1 MRAMRVVV
9 LGIGNILLSDEGVGV
24 RAVERLEQEYELPEG
39 VAALDGGCSAME
51 MLEDLENLDGL
62 IVVDAVY
69 AHQAPGELVHLEG
82 DEVSS
87 FFRTRM
93 SPHQVG
99 LSDVLASLELT
110 GRAPKQRVI
119 IGIKPV
125 SMDLSMDLTPQ
136 VAARVPEMVG
146 RVIDVLNGWGI
157 DVRRRAAA

>member
-1 MRAMRVVV
+1 MRVVI

-24 RAVERLEQEYELPEG
+24 RAVERLEAEYVLPDG
-39 VAALDGGCSAME
+39 VRALDGGCSAME

-82 DEVSS
+82 DQVSS
-87 FFRTRM
+87 FFRSRM

-110 GRAPKQRVI
+110 ERAPKQRVI

-125 SMDLSMDLTPQ
+125 SMDLSMELTPT
-136 VAARVPEMVG
+136 VAARVPEMLD
-146 RVIDVLNGWGI
+146 RVIATLAAWGI
-157 DVRRRAAA
+157 NPARRVPCAVG

>member
-1 MRAMRVVV
+1 MRVVI

-24 RAVERLEQEYELPEG
+24 RAVERLEADYDLPAG
-39 VAALDGGCSAME
+39 VRALDGGCSAME

-82 DEVSS
+82 EQVSS

-99 LSDVLASLELT
+99 LSDVLAALELT
-110 GRAPKQRVI
+110 ERAPKQRVI

-125 SMDLSMDLTPQ
+125 SMGLSMDLTPT
-136 VAARVPEMVG
+136 VAARLPEMIA
-146 RVIDVLNGWGI
+146 RVVATLEGWGLAPTL
-157 DVRRRAAA
+157 RAA

>member
-1 MRAMRVVV
+1 MRVVV

-24 RAVERLEQEYELPEG
+24 RAVERLESDYALPDG
-39 VAALDGGCSAME
+39 VRALDGGCSAME

-99 LSDVLASLELT
+99 LSDVLAALELT
-110 GRAPKQRVI
+110 ERAPKRRVI

-125 SMDLSMDLTPQ
+125 SMDLSMALTPT
-136 VAARVPEMVG
+136 VEARVPEMVAQ
-146 RVIDVLNGWGI
+146 VVATLNGWG
-157 DVRRRAAA
+157 VVPTRRAA

>member
-1 MRAMRVVV
+1 MRVVI

-24 RAVERLEQEYELPEG
+24 RAVERLEADYDLPAG
-39 VAALDGGCSAME
+39 VRALDGGCSAME

-82 DEVSS
+82 EQVSS
-87 FFRTRM
+87 FFRSRM

-99 LSDVLASLELT
+99 LSDVLAALELT
-110 GRAPKQRVI
+110 ERAPKQRVI

-125 SMDLSMDLTPQ
+125 SMGLSMDLTPT
-136 VAARVPEMVG
+136 VAARLPEMIA
-146 RVIDVLNGWGI
+146 RVVATLEGWGL
-157 DVRRRAAA
+157 RPALRAA

>member
-1 MRAMRVVV
+1 MRVVV

-24 RAVERLEQEYELPEG
+24 RAVERLESDYALPEG
-39 VAALDGGCSAME
+39 VRALDGGCSAME

-82 DEVSS
+82 EQVSS

-99 LSDVLASLELT
+99 LSDVLAALELT
-110 GRAPKQRVI
+110 GRAPQRRVI
-119 IGIKPV
+119 IGIKPL
-125 SMDLSMDLTPQ
+125 SMDLSLELTPT

-146 RVIDVLNGWGI
+146 RVVSTLEGWGLSPA
-157 DVRRRAAA
+157 RRAA

>member
-1 MRAMRVVV
+1 MRVVV
-9 LGIGNILLSDEGVGV
+9 LGIGNILLCDEGVGV
-24 RAVERLEQEYELPEG
+24 RAVERLEQEYELPDG
-39 VAALDGGCSAME
+39 VVAIDGGCSAME

-82 DEVSS
+82 EQVSS

-110 GRAPKQRVI
+110 GRAPKERVI
-119 IGIKPV
+119 IGVKPV
-125 SMDLSMDLTPQ
+125 SMDLSLELTPQ
-136 VAARVPEMVG
+136 VAARLPEMVE
-146 RVIDVLNGWGI
+146 RVIETLRRWGI
-157 DVRRRAAA
+157 EPRRRLAA

>member
-1 MRAMRVVV
+1 MRVVV

-24 RAVERLEQEYELPEG
+24 RAVERLEQDYILPEG

-69 AHQAPGELVHLEG
+69 AHQSPGELVHLEG
-82 DEVSS
+82 EAVSS

-110 GRAPKQRVI
+110 GRAPKARVI

-125 SMDLSMDLTPQ
+125 SMDLSMELTPQ

-146 RVIDVLNGWGI
+146 RVVDVLRGWGV